1 MTQPIDQQP
10 VADSDLE
17 DLSYDDG
24 PEPPC
29 LSCAGEGVVDSVAGE
44 SGRYGWDDDGPGT
57 CPNCNGSG
65 SRKDQQW
72 F

>member
-1 MTQPIDQQP
+1 MSADQPPPIPKD
-10 VADSDLE
+10 AF
-17 DLSYDDG
+17 DDDDFG
-24 PEPPC
+24 GQEPAC
-29 LSCAGEGVVDSVAGE
+29 MNCGGEGVVDSVASE
-44 SGRYGWDDDGPGT
+44 SGRWDWDDDGPGT